1 MLSPL
6 FSKFRLIV
14 ILFGVQL
21 LTSCAVYNGNITGNA
36 QLSGNNFRYVG
47 NVAASN
53 KCVYVFHWGGNAKET
68 QITALQNELQQRYPL
83 RNGLAWAN
91 VSLEM
96 KTGFYILWDVRK
108 AILTADIVDF
118 WPDTNTTFS
127 AYNGYYLND
136 TTFIPVPKKIET
148 YTVASQDSLMQRL
161 LFMNARKQL
170 VDTKKLTKQKRSEIL
185 INSEVIFLRNEKPY
199 QGIVISVDYDY
210 YAAVVAILD
219 EFGKSKI
226 VKVDLSSFYI
236 YASQEQITK

>member
-1 MLSPL
+1 
-6 FSKFRLIV
+6 
-14 ILFGVQL
+14 
-21 LTSCAVYNGNITGNA
+21 VYNGNITGNA

-47 NVAASN
+47 KVAASN

-68 QITALQNELQQRYPL
+68 QITALKDELRKRYPL

-118 WPDTNTTFS
+118 WPDTNTLFS

-136 TTFIPVPKKIET
+136 TTFIPVAQSIET
-148 YTVASQDSLMQRL
+148 YTVPSQDSLMQRL

-170 VDTKKLTKQKRSEIL
+170 VDTKKLTRLKSNKIL
-185 INSEVIFLRNEKPY
+185 TNTEVIFLRNDKPY
-199 QGIVISVDYDY
+199 LGIVISVDYDFFTG
-210 YAAVVAILD
+210 VVAFLD
-219 EFGKSKI
+219 EFGKLKI
-226 VKVDLSSFYI
+226 VKDDMRNFFTYTSS
-236 YASQEQITK
+236 K

>member
-1 MLSPL
+1 MITPF

-14 ILFGVQL
+14 ILFGIQFI
-21 LTSCAVYNGNITGNA
+21 TSCAVYNGNITGNA

-68 QITALQNELQQRYPL
+68 QITALKNELQQRYPL

-118 WPDTNTTFS
+118 WPDTNTTFA

-136 TTFIPVPKKIET
+136 TTFIPVPQKIET
-148 YTVASQDSLMQRL
+148 HTLAGQDSLMQRL

-170 VDTKKLTKQKRSEIL
+170 VDTKKLTQQKRSEIL
-185 INSEVIFLRNEKPY
+185 VNSEVIFLRNEKSY
-199 QGIVISVDYDY
+199 QGIVISVDNEFFT
-210 YAAVVAILD
+210 AVVAFLD
-219 EFGKSKI
+219 EFGKLKI
-226 VKVDLSSFYI
+226 VKDDMKSFLTYT
-236 YASQEQITK
+236 SQ

>member
-1 MLSPL
+1 MLTPF
-6 FSKFRLIV
+6 FSKFSLI
-14 ILFGVQL
+14 ITLLGIQL

-47 NVAASN
+47 KVAASN

-68 QITALQNELQQRYPL
+68 QITALKDELRKRYPL

-118 WPDTNTTFS
+118 WPDTNTLFS

-136 TTFIPVPKKIET
+136 TTFIPVAQSIET
-148 YTVASQDSLMQRL
+148 YTVPSQDSLMQRL

-170 VDTKKLTKQKRSEIL
+170 VDTKKLTRLKSNKIL
-185 INSEVIFLRNEKPY
+185 TNTEVIFLRNDKPY
-199 QGIVISVDYDY
+199 LGIVISVDYDFFTG
-210 YAAVVAILD
+210 VVAFLD
-219 EFGKSKI
+219 EFGKLKI
-226 VKVDLSSFYI
+226 VKDDMRNFFTYTSS
-236 YASQEQITK
+236 K

>member
-1 MLSPL
+1 MVTPF

-14 ILFGVQL
+14 ILFSVQL

-47 NVAASN
+47 KVAASN

-68 QITALQNELQQRYPL
+68 QITALKDELQQRYPL

-118 WPDTNTTFS
+118 WPDTNTAFP

-136 TTFIPVPKKIET
+136 TTFIPVPPKMET
-148 YTVASQDSLMQRL
+148 YTVAIQDSLTPRL
-161 LFMNARKQL
+161 MFMNARIQHIDL
-170 VDTKKLTKQKRSEIL
+170 EKLTRQQRSEIL
-185 INSEVIFLRNEKPY
+185 INSEVIFFKNEKPY
-199 QGIVISVDYDY
+199 PGIVISVDNEFFT
-210 YAAVVAILD
+210 AVVAFLD
-219 EFGKSKI
+219 EFGKLKI
-226 VKVDLSSFYI
+226 VKDDMKSFFTYSSR
-236 YASQEQITK
+236 

>member
-1 MLSPL
+1 MVTPF
-6 FSKFRLIV
+6 FSKFRLII

-36 QLSGNNFRYVG
+36 QLGSNNFRYVG
-47 NVAASN
+47 KVSASN

-68 QITALQNELQQRYPL
+68 QITALKNELQQRYPL

-118 WPDTNTTFS
+118 WPDTNTAFP

-136 TTFIPVPKKIET
+136 TTFIPVPQKMET
-148 YTVASQDSLMQRL
+148 YTVASQDSLTPRL
-161 LFMNARKQL
+161 MFMNARKQP
-170 VDTKKLTKQKRSEIL
+170 VDIKKLSQQKRSEIL
-185 INSEVIFLRNEKPY
+185 INSEVIFLRNEKSY
-199 QGIVISVDYDY
+199 LGIVISVDYEY
-210 YAAVVAILD
+210 FTAVVAFLD
-219 EFGKSKI
+219 EFGKLKI
-226 VKVDLSSFYI
+226 VKGDMRRFFI
-236 YASQEQITK
+236 YTSQ